1 MFFILSKTIPYLL
14 MPLSLIVGL
23 LFFSFLIKNLKWKR
37 RLRILSLV
45 LLIICSNSFLTNQV
59 FKWWEIPPTPMDLQT
74 SSQTVGIVL
83 TGVVKKEK
91 LPHDRVYLAEGAD
104 RVTHAIQLYKA
115 GKIQK
120 IIISGG
126 TGSLTQSHIREA
138 TQLREVFLMCSVPD
152 EDLIVEDQSRNT
164 RESAVAVSEIIKK
177 NFADSEYLLITS
189 AFHMRRSLACFKKVG
204 VPATGFSTDFK
215 TGDYPPQIMSFI
227 VPEPGA
233 LNKWHILVRE
243 IMGMAAYK
251 LMGYV

>member
-1 MFFILSKTIPYLL
+1 MFFILSKTIPYLI
-14 MPLSLIVGL
+14 MPLSLIVGF
-23 LFFSFLIKNLKWKR
+23 LFFSFIIKNLKWKR
-37 RLRILSLV
+37 RLRIFSLV
-45 LLIICSNSFLTNQV
+45 LLVICSNSLLTNMV
-59 FKWWEIPPTPMDLQT
+59 FKWWEVPPTPMDLQT

-91 LPHDRVYLAEGAD
+91 LPHDRVYFAEGAD

-126 TGSLTQSHIREA
+126 TGSMTQSPIKEA
-138 TQLREVFLMCSVPD
+138 TQLREVFLMCAVPD
-152 EDLIVEDQSRNT
+152 EDLIIENQSRNT

-177 NFADSEYLLITS
+177 NYPDSEYLLITS

-215 TGDYPPQIMSFI
+215 TGDYPPQII
-227 VPEPGA
+227 YLLVPQPGA
-233 LNKWHILVRE
+233 LNKWHILIRE
-243 IMGMAAYK
+243 IMGIVAYK
-251 LMGYV
+251 MMGYV